1 MSNFREATSG
11 EKELYGNDRML
22 EALEESWNGKDLQ
35 VLLKDVRNHVDG
47 FVGDE
52 PQFDDLTMLALK
64 INEEDEI

>member
-1 MSNFREATSG
+1 
-11 EKELYGNDRML
+11 ML